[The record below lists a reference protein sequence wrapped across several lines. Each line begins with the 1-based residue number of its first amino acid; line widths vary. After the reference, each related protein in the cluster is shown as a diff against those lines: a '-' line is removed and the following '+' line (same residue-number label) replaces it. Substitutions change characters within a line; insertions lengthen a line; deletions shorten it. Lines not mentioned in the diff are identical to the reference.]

1 MALQTQNISLAN
13 KITSLKRKI
22 VEISKKYEGDTKKN
36 RNVIENLDI
45 FKIYWKKVKNIIIY
59 LFI

>member
-22 VEISKKYEGDTKKN
+22 GEISKKYEGDAKKN
-36 RNVIENLDI
+36 RNIIENLDI